1 MEDTDMA
8 KSNMFPKEVNVD
20 LHMFGALML
29 NGVGGHADR
38 TDVVTIYQGRLRQRS
53 MQFSQELSKP
63 GSFSNDINNNMVFCF
78 TTGVRNRVLALGR
91 PGDQVV
97 AEEDSIARC
106 GSAGVRTARP
116 IGIRVNDQL
125 SLRSWAKEQPQ
136 MQSASDVS

>member
-1 MEDTDMA
+1 MEDTDIA
-8 KSNMFPKEVNVD
+8 KSNMFPNEVNVH

-29 NGVGGHADR
+29 NGVGEHVDR

-63 GSFSNDINNNMVFCF
+63 GSFSNGISNNTVFCF
-78 TTGVRNRVLALGR
+78 STGARNHVLALGR

-106 GSAGVRTARP
+106 GSAGVRTEPA
-116 IGIRVNDQL
+116 
-125 SLRSWAKEQPQ
+125 
-136 MQSASDVS
+136 QSASE